1 MCLKVFLTNIQ
12 CFACKSMV
20 KQLFLVGY
28 MGAGKTSTAKALS
41 LRTGHPMI
49 DLDEEFERREG
60 ISISD
65 LFEQKGEATFRS
77 KESSLLLDI
86 AGCSSFPIVSCG
98 GGIMANRENV
108 QVMKAHGFVVW
119 IDTPFEEILERL
131 RSNLGK
137 RPLLAAMGYPIE
149 EHQIRAHYE
158 HRREDYANSDERIG
172 ELTEEALQAL
182 ANRINRGV

>member
-1 MCLKVFLTNIQ
+1 MYKRQ
-12 CFACKSMV
+12 
-20 KQLFLVGY
+20 
-28 MGAGKTSTAKALS
+28 
-41 LRTGHPMI
+41 
-49 DLDEEFERREG
+49 
-60 ISISD
+60 
-65 LFEQKGEATFRS
+65 
-77 KESSLLLDI
+77 
-86 AGCSSFPIVSCG
+86 
-98 GGIMANRENV
+98 
-108 QVMKAHGFVVW
+108 VW